1 MLHETTLVENHE
13 LMELENLDTA
23 VTNLTMIHHH
33 VSKNQKFTQQ
43 LDQRTMSLQ
52 VQ

>member
-1 MLHETTLVENHE
+1 MAEDHE
-13 LMELENLDTA
+13 LMELETLDIQITIS
-23 VTNLTMIHHH
+23 TMIHHH

-43 LDQRTMSLQ
+43 SDQLTMSLQ